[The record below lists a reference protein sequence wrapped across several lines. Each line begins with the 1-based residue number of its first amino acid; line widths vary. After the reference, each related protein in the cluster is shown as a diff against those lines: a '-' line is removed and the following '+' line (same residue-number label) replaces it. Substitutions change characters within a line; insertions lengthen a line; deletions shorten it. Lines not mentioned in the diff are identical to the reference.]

1 MSVFL
6 HSTKRFV
13 LTDDFKMI
21 ITSTSTL
28 KTKEFIITRQDSTLR
43 YDRFVI
49 DDTVE
54 DFPISNYDF
63 VITLDTFNGE
73 YDTVMDIILNAPN
86 SVIEIGKFR
95 VRSNEET
102 KIVEYITEKVEINEY
117 EPENI

>member
-6 HSTKRFV
+6 HSTKRF
-13 LTDDFKMI
+13 LTSDDFKMI

-63 VITLDTFNGE
+63 VITQDTFNGE
-73 YDTVMDIILNAPN
+73 YDTVMDIIVNHPN